1 MQTETEVL
9 NVKEAAK
16 TMKISPRQVARLIAQ
31 GELPSFR
38 IGSRRLIR
46 AVTLAN
52 YVARLEANNARKA
65 A

>member
-16 TMKISPRQVARLIAQ
+16 TLKISPRQVARLIAE

-38 IGSRRLIR
+38 IGSRRLVRTKTLSEFVEKLEQNASR
-46 AVTLAN
+46 AA
-52 YVARLEANNARKA
+52 
-65 A
+65 